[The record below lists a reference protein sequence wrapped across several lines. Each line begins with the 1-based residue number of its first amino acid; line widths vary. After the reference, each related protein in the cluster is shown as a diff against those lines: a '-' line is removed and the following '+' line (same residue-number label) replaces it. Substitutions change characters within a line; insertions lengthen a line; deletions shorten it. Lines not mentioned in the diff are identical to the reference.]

1 MKNFASTKIQKHQV
15 LVTEYSFVSSK
26 CVMKFSE
33 EAHPRQVQPVLGPC
47 KYSTKQ
53 VFIHVN
59 IEYGRFL
66 SESLLNSAGTFSV
79 STIYP
84 LCEATFEA
92 AAPVWVDVS

>member
-15 LVTEYSFVSSK
+15 FVTEYSFVSSK

-47 KYSTKQ
+47 KYSTS
-53 VFIHVN
+53 VHSMSILNTVVS
-59 IEYGRFL
+59 L
-66 SESLLNSAGTFSV
+66 SGSLLNSAGTFSV

-92 AAPVWVDVS
+92 ATPVWVDVS